1 MMKLRRKML
10 AVLAGLLVFGLV
22 SAAAATLGGLTVR
35 SLGAESEVVA
45 SCDNDGIAVDWG
57 ITLQGVE
64 YVVDSVE
71 LSDVAAACDGLNVEV
86 TIFDGDS
93 PNNVLATVSGVADD
107 SGSLSLALGSPQ
119 PASEI
124 HHIAVLIA
132 G

>member
-22 SAAAATLGGLTVR
+22 SAAAATLGGLTVQ

-57 ITLQGVE
+57 TALQGVE

-86 TIFDGDS
+86 TVFDGDS

-107 SGSLSLALGSPQ
+107 SGSLSLTLGSPQ

-124 HHIAVLIA
+124 HRIAVLIA

>member
-22 SAAAATLGGLTVR
+22 SAAAATLGGLTVQ

-93 PNNVLATVSGVADD
+93 PNNVLATVAGVADD

>member
-10 AVLAGLLVFGLV
+10 AVLSGLLVFGLV

>member
-22 SAAAATLGGLTVR
+22 SAAAATLGGLTVQ

-57 ITLQGVE
+57 TALQGVE

-86 TIFDGDS
+86 TVFDGDS

>member
-22 SAAAATLGGLTVR
+22 SAAAATLGGLTVQ

>member
-93 PNNVLATVSGVADD
+93 PNNVLATVAGVADD

>member
-93 PNNVLATVSGVADD
+93 PNNVLATVAGVADD
-107 SGSLSLALGSPQ
+107 SGSLSLTLGSPQ

>member
-22 SAAAATLGGLTVR
+22 SAAAATLGGLTVQ

-45 SCDNDGIAVDWG
+45 SCDNDGITVDWG

-93 PNNVLATVSGVADD
+93 PNNVLATVAGVADD

>member
-86 TIFDGDS
+86 TVFDGDS

>member
-10 AVLAGLLVFGLV
+10 AVLSGLLVFGLV

-45 SCDNDGIAVDWG
+45 SCDNDGITVDWG

-93 PNNVLATVSGVADD
+93 PNNVLATVAGVADD